1 MSHASWYF
9 FLSASVL
16 FMLFFNIVGLYI
28 FHFSFSFSA
37 STSFIFLWSF
47 FFFSF
52 FFLSFSSSN
61 SIFYSTI
68 YPLLTLFL
76 PIIYLSCIWFLF
88 YVFFLFLIFR
98 FDFFFLFQLYILY
111 DDASAFPISPFYI
124 LKFLLSILLT
134 CFIHRSSILPTF
146 MFIFLF
152 SFFSAKTLIRMSARW
167 TELHHCTN

>member
-88 YVFFLFLIFR
+88 YVFFLFLIFPVWLLFSFSTLYTLR
-98 FDFFFLFQLYILY
+98 WCLSFSYFSFLYSQISFINSPHLLYTSLFYSPDFYVYFPFFLFL
-111 DDASAFPISPFYI
+111 
-124 LKFLLSILLT
+124 
-134 CFIHRSSILPTF
+134 C
-146 MFIFLF
+146 
-152 SFFSAKTLIRMSARW
+152 
-167 TELHHCTN
+167 